1 MCSLG
6 KSMESFL
13 EQLLRISYRAWNLES
28 SGFQIF
34 KWATDLAI
42 VSAMLIVWVWGI
54 HSCADRYTVVRWV
67 REWGLVGQIWPCR
80 GGFIFG
86 RFFSKYERAT
96 NHFET
101 HSSDLVWSLKPR
113 ISRIQIC
120 VKSDAEIVAVKF
132 HWSFF
137 LVMSTDCT
145 VCWINTE
152 LDKSAGIFG
161 ADETSMVGVRSRAK
175 LLLNT
180 VNLAGHI
187 CDRIL
192 QVHWCLF
199 NVIIGMNLFF
209 SIITHYILFRS
220 KFFKSHIERET

>member
-137 LVMSTDCT
+137 
-145 VCWINTE
+145 
-152 LDKSAGIFG
+152 FG
-161 ADETSMVGVRSRAK
+161 DEYRLYR
-175 LLLNT
+175 LLNKYWT
-180 VNLAGHI
+180 WQVCGNIWRWWNLDGGGSLA
-187 CDRIL
+187 CK
-192 QVHWCLF
+192 
-199 NVIIGMNLFF
+199 
-209 SIITHYILFRS
+209 ITLEYC
-220 KFFKSHIERET
+220 KFGGSYLWSNITS